1 MILIKNQTINIQN
14 LYQLKMKYIKTN
26 NWLKIIISS
35 DQVQKYSK
43 EKVKKLEKKQLLN
56 RALILLMI

>member
-56 RALILLMI
+56 KTLILLMI